1 MAGWDGNMLVILQP
15 HDVEA
20 LPFCRWCGKVI
31 ELGYQEAKLEE

>member
-1 MAGWDGNMLVILQP
+1 MAGWDGNMLVILQT

-20 LPFCRWCGKVI
+20 LPFLWCGKVI